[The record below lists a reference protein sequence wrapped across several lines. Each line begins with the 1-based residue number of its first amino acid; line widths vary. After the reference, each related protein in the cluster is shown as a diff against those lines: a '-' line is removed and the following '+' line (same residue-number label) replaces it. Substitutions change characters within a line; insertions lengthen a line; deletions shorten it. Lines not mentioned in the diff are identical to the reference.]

1 MSVYLYIG
9 LVIGIP
15 AILAV
20 GLVLFGKKVVK
31 NRNEKD
37 TYFRRLRILGPA
49 VIVLYVLIFWLSVHL
64 V

>member
-20 GLVLFGKKVVK
+20 GLVLFGKQVVK
-31 NRNEKD
+31 SRDEKD
-37 TYFRRLRILGPA
+37 TYFRRLRILGPII
-49 VIVLYVLIFWLSVHL
+49 IVLYVLIFWLSVRL

>member
-20 GLVLFGKKVVK
+20 GLVLFGKQVVK
-31 NRNEKD
+31 SRDEKD
-37 TYFRRLRILGPA
+37 TYFRRLRIFGPII
-49 VIVLYVLIFWLSVHL
+49 IVLYVLIFWLSVRL